1 MSTTFLVDTDWYA
14 SPLGPLW
21 LAAQDHALVG
31 LWFQAQAHVPLENI
45 VAHPA
50 PTHPVLRQTRTV
62 LDAYFSGQLI
72 EEVTWPPFAFLWGTP
87 FQQRVWQALRD
98 IPLGETC
105 SYGDV
110 STCLGWT
117 TRAARAVGSAIA
129 RNPIGILVPCHRVVG
144 HKGQLTGYAGGL
156 DKKTWLLR
164 HEAAMNKGVVRY
176 A

>member
-14 SPLGPLW
+14 SPLGPLR
-21 LAAQDHALVG
+21 LAAQGDALVAV
-31 LWFQAQAHVPLENI
+31 WFEAQAHSPDQHI

-50 PTHPVLRQTRTV
+50 PNHPVLQQTRAV
-62 LDAYFSGQLI
+62 LDAYFSGQRVQL
-72 EEVTWPPFAFLWGTP
+72 TGPSCAFLWGTP

-110 STCLGWT
+110 STRLGWT
-117 TRAARAVGSAIA
+117 TQAARAVGAAIA

-164 HEAAMNKGVVRY
+164 HEALMRK
-176 A
+176 